1 MQAAEEYEQKIA
13 QVTECSYTRLK
24 IMMAHTEDDPT
35 MPSADKAFVKTGENF
50 DDLSRWLVYFL
61 CSKSVAASCSIFSFK
76 ISRSLTNLINLE
88 RFTMLTMYAAQGS
101 KTFDSL

>member
-35 MPSADKAFVKTGENF
+35 MPSAEKAFVKTGENF

-61 CSKSVAASCSIFSFK
+61 CSKSVAAVITF
-76 ISRSLTNLINLE
+76 
-88 RFTMLTMYAAQGS
+88 AAGCNGMG
-101 KTFDSL
+101 